1 MQIIIPAYMK
11 LITVGNLILKAGVKK
26 YTQSVAGK
34 NGEYIQSRV
43 MQHTS
48 MIIHTQLGCE
58 DFDFHSLRH
67 THATNL
73 AEAGANPKYVQARL
87 GHKNIQVTMQIYQ
100 HCSDTIIQ
108 QGDKILNN
116 MYA

>member
-1 MQIIIPAYMK
+1 
-11 LITVGNLILKAGVKK
+11 
-26 YTQSVAGK
+26 
-34 NGEYIQSRV
+34 

-87 GHKNIQVTMQIYQ
+87 GHKNIQVTMQVYQ
-100 HCSDTIIQ
+100 HTSDTIIE
-108 QGDKILNN
+108 QGNTILDN

>member
-1 MQIIIPAYMK
+1 
-11 LITVGNLILKAGVKK
+11 
-26 YTQSVAGK
+26 
-34 NGEYIQSRV
+34 

-48 MIIHTQLGCE
+48 MIIHTKLGFE

-73 AEAGANPKYVQARL
+73 AENGANPKYVQARL

-100 HCSDTIIQ
+100 HTSDTIIE
-108 QGDKILNN
+108 QGDCILKS
-116 MYA
+116 MYS